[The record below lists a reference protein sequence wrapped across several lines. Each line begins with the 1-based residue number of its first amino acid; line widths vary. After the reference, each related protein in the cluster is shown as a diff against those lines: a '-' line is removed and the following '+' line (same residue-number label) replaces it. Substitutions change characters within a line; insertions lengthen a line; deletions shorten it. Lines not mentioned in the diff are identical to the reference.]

1 MAVCT
6 RESSAGK
13 PAVEV
18 CTRESSAGKPA
29 VVECTYDSSAGKKEA
44 GGCIPVHIHDHAYTG
59 GQEGKG
65 GVEKGR

>member
-1 MAVCT
+1 MA
-6 RESSAGK
+6 
-13 PAVEV
+13 V